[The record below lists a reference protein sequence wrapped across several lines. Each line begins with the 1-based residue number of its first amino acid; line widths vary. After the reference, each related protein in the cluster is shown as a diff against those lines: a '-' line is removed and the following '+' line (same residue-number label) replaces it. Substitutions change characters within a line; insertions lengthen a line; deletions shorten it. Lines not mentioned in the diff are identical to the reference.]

1 MTPSSS
7 PLSPRPPRPYA
18 PPMAHR
24 VRIDHAYTPAAST
37 DIRKTFARL
46 RRQQRAEL
54 VARAAAPVVAE
65 PTSPVAAVST
75 PRRVVALTQVPTG
88 DVARLRGAPRPDD
101 RDVVASHAGADEPR
115 GTRHDDTW
123 TQHTLSLFTG
133 RAA

>member
-1 MTPSSS
+1 
-7 PLSPRPPRPYA
+7 
-18 PPMAHR
+18 

-65 PTSPVAAVST
+65 PTSPVAAGPA
-75 PRRVVALTQVPTG
+75 PRRVVALAQVPTG
-88 DVARLRGAPRPDD
+88 DAARPRMTPRRGPTPRPDD